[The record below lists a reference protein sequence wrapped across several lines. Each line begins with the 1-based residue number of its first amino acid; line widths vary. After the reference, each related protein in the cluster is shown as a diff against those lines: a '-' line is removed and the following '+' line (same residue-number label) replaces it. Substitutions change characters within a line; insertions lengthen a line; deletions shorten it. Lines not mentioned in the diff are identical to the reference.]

1 MATVSNGVLTISDL
15 ATGHALWHSTTGDNV
30 SAPLI
35 ANGYVLEEQRHGAI
49 EARYIQDG
57 QLAWRGQAGAD
68 PTAPDEHNYWTL
80 TGLAEG
86 DGALAVPA
94 GSTLTV
100 FGPSMT
106 TVAITHGPDP
116 ATPTGRTATFAFS
129 SGAPDAHYTCAL
141 DDATAPCTSPVT
153 YTDLEAGRHD
163 FSVTV
168 VGSTTGIATRTFE
181 VDVVAPDVE
190 LAPFR
195 APVVDTPRAV
205 AHWSAHDDLS
215 GVRASQLRVR
225 RATLGEPLGP
235 WHTRS
240 TTAGRSASLYL
251 PRDSRLCVSVR
262 AEDGV
267 GNRSDWSTSQCVRRP
282 ATRR

>member
-1 MATVSNGVLTISDL
+1 MARPS
-15 ATGHALWHSTTGDNV
+15 
-30 SAPLI
+30 
-35 ANGYVLEEQRHGAI
+35 
-49 EARYIQDG
+49 RYG
-57 QLAWRGQAGAD
+57 QE
-68 PTAPDEHNYWTL
+68 TAPDEHNYWTL

-100 FGPSMT
+100 FGPSVTM
-106 TVAITHGPDP
+106 VAITPRTRSGDADRAHRHVRLLLGS
-116 ATPTGRTATFAFS
+116 AGRPVHLHARR
-129 SGAPDAHYTCAL
+129 HHRAL
-141 DDATAPCTSPVT
+141 HLPVT

-168 VGSTTGIATRTFE
+168 DGSTTGIATRTFE
-181 VDVVAPDVE
+181 VDVEAPDVE

-195 APVVDTPRAV
+195 THVVDTPRAV

-235 WHTRS
+235 WHPRS
-240 TTAGRSASLYL
+240 TTAARSASLYL